1 MALLMMLLAALN
13 VAPFNAPLTQEE
25 VKTRE
30 CHEYCDGVQAK
41 VTESRQNCS
50 FAGRTGTCNGRIS
63 EMPEQFRNDIDRG
76 A

>member
-30 CHEYCDGVQAK
+30 CHEYCDGVEAR
-41 VTESRQNCS
+41 VNERRDNCS
-50 FAGRTGTCNGRIS
+50 NMTTTDASGGHIHNL
-63 EMPEQFRNDIDRG
+63 PDQFRNDIDRG